1 MMSPWLELAG
11 TQGHF
16 HRLAPLLGLA
26 SLALAYQVN
35 LRVPLPGNGKPIL
48 DCLCSETS
56 PDLTAVDA
64 VDAHDAAH
72 VKFP

>member
-35 LRVPLPGNGKPIL
+35 LQVPLPFKPIL
-48 DCLCSETS
+48 DCLYSEH
-56 PDLTAVDA
+56 PHDLYGC
-64 VDAHDAAH
+64 
-72 VKFP
+72 